1 MRNNLMPL
9 PNDLQA
15 ERAVLGCCVLSRE
28 AFDEVS
34 EILKAE
40 DFYDPNYSAFYKTL
54 LEMDSRGQA
63 IDFVTVSSA
72 LKDKNLYDRLGGQP
86 FFAEMLAGISSTVT
100 AGYYAKIVS
109 EKALRRRFIEAGDK
123 ISGLAFKLDHGT
135 DELINESEN
144 LIFNASQGKEPDLPL
159 SMYEMSDSV
168 FRDIEDAYNAGGRK
182 INGFAS
188 GFADLDEI
196 ISCFQPGSL
205 NIIAAR
211 PSMGKTA
218 LALNIAQFGGNLA
231 GSVLIFSLEM
241 SAEQLTQRMYSAQSE
256 VKLTSIITGIM
267 DAYEFSQVQEAAEIL
282 KSRKIHIF
290 ESSELTARDFHSK
303 CRRFKH
309 KNPDL
314 SLIVVDYLQLMHSGN
329 KYDNRQNEVAEI
341 SRVLKSVAI
350 ELKCPVIALS
360 QLSRETE
367 RRTEKK
373 PRLSD
378 LRDSGAIEQD
388 ADTVILLYRGD
399 YYDDDRNYRT
409 HDSKAELTIAKNRTG
424 RTGACNLTF
433 RREYTKFANYSE
445 DY

>member
-1 MRNNLMPL
+1 
-9 PNDLQA
+9 
-15 ERAVLGCCVLSRE
+15 
-28 AFDEVS
+28 
-34 EILKAE
+34 
-40 DFYDPNYSAFYKTL
+40 
-54 LEMDSRGQA
+54 
-63 IDFVTVSSA
+63 
-72 LKDKNLYDRLGGQP
+72 
-86 FFAEMLAGISSTVT
+86 MLADISSTVT
-100 AGYYAKIVS
+100 AGHYAKIVS
-109 EKALRRRFIEAGDK
+109 EKALRRRFIDAGDK
-123 ISGLAFKLDHGT
+123 ISGLAFKLDKDT

-144 LIFNASQGKEPDLPL
+144 LIFSASQGKEPDLPV
-159 SMYEMSDSV
+159 SMQEISDTV
-168 FRDIEDAYNAGGRK
+168 FRDIEDAYQAGGRK
-182 INGFAS
+182 ITGFVS

-218 LALNIAQFGGNLA
+218 LALNIAQFGGNLE
-231 GSVLIFSLEM
+231 GSILIFSLEM
-241 SAEQLTQRMYSAQSE
+241 SAEQLIQRMYSAQSE

-267 DAYEFSQVQEAAEIL
+267 NEFEFSQVHEAAEIL
-282 KSRKIHIF
+282 KSRNIHIF

-329 KYDNRQNEVAEI
+329 KYFDNRQNEVAEI

-367 RRTEKK
+367 RRNEKK

-399 YYDDDRNYRT
+399 YYDDDRNYKT
-409 HDSKAELTIAKNRTG
+409 QDSKAELTIAKNRTG

-433 RREYTKFANYSE
+433 RREYTRFANYS
-445 DY
+445 